1 MYCSKPRVGKTY
13 PSWSVDRHHGKAV
26 IFLVLASILS
36 FCSCS
41 GKPSA
46 RPPVAPDVEVCPVIQ
61 QDVSLYGEWI
71 GSLDG
76 YVNAEIRPQVTGYL
90 IKQTYQ
96 EGDVVRKGDVL
107 FEINPR
113 PFQAVLDQAKGQLAQ
128 AEAQLGK
135 AKLDVE
141 RDTPLAKAR
150 AIPQR
155 QLDDEIQ
162 TKLANEAAVVAARAT
177 VEQAQINLGFTKV
190 TSLVDGIA
198 GIAQMQ
204 VGSFV
209 GQNSLLTT
217 VSQVDPIKAYFMVS
231 EQEYLDFN
239 RRFPS
244 DASREAEMER
254 QQLELILADGTT
266 YPQKGK
272 IYFADR
278 QVNQGTGTI
287 RIAGLFANPRNI
299 LRPGQYGRVRTATKI
314 AKGALLVPQRAVT
327 ELQGSY
333 QLAVVDG
340 DNKVDLRT
348 VKVGEQVGTQW
359 IITDGLKPGERV
371 VAEGVE
377 KVRTGMQVNPKPFA
391 AATDVAER

>member
-1 MYCSKPRVGKTY
+1 MCCNKSRVGKTC
-13 PSWSVDRHHGKAV
+13 PSWSMDMDHGKAV
-26 IFLVLASILS
+26 IFLVLTSILS
-36 FCSCS
+36 FGGCS

-46 RPPVAPDVEVCPVIQ
+46 PPPVAPDVEVCPVIQ
-61 QDVSLYGEWI
+61 KDVSLYGEWI
-71 GSLDG
+71 GTLDG

-90 IKQTYQ
+90 IKQAYQ
-96 EGDVVRKGDVL
+96 DGDVVPKGAVL

-141 RDTPLAKAR
+141 RDTPLAQAR

-155 QLDDEIQ
+155 QLDDDIQ
-162 TKLANEAAVVAARAT
+162 ARLANEAAVVAARAA

-198 GIAQMQ
+198 GMAQLQ

-209 GQNSLLTT
+209 GQSSLLTT
-217 VSQVDPIKAYFMVS
+217 VSQVDPIKVYFTVS
-231 EQEYLDFN
+231 EQEYLAFN
-239 RRFPS
+239 QRFPS
-244 DASREAEMER
+244 DASREAEEER
-254 QQLELILADGTT
+254 LQLELSLADGTT

-272 IYFADR
+272 FYFADR

-299 LRPGQYGRVRTATKI
+299 LRPGQYGRVRTATSI

-340 DNKVDLRT
+340 DNTVDIRT
-348 VKVGEQVGTQW
+348 VKVGEQVGTLW
-359 IITDGLKPGERV
+359 IIADGLKPGERV
-371 VAEGVE
+371 IAEGVE
-377 KVRTGMQVNPKPFA
+377 KVRTGMRVNPTPFA

>member
-1 MYCSKPRVGKTY
+1 MYCNTLRVGKTC
-13 PSWSVDRHHGKAV
+13 PSWPTDMPHGKAV
-26 IFLVLASILS
+26 IFLALTSMLS
-36 FCSCS
+36 FGGCT
-41 GKPSA
+41 GQPSA
-46 RPPVAPDVEVCPVIQ
+46 PPPVAPDVEVSQVIQ
-61 QDVSLYGEWI
+61 KDVPLYGEWI
-71 GSLDG
+71 GTLDG

-96 EGDVVRKGDVL
+96 EGDVVRKDAVL

-128 AEAQLGK
+128 AEAQLRK
-135 AKLDVE
+135 AKIDVE
-141 RDTPLAKAR
+141 RDTPLAQAK

-155 QLDDEIQ
+155 QLDDETQ
-162 TKLANEAAVVAARAT
+162 TMLANEAAVVAARAA

-190 TSLVDGIA
+190 ASLVEGLT
-198 GIAQMQ
+198 GIAQLQ

-209 GQNSLLTT
+209 GQSSLLTT
-217 VSQVDPIKAYFMVS
+217 VSQVDPIKAYFTVS

-244 DASREAEMER
+244 NASREAEEER
-254 QQLELILADGTT
+254 LQLELILADGTT

-272 IYFADR
+272 FYFADR

-287 RIAGLFANPRNI
+287 RIAGLFTNPRNI
-299 LRPGQYGRVRTATKI
+299 LRPGQYGRIRTVTSI
-314 AKGALLVPQRAVT
+314 AKGAVLVPQRAVT

-340 DNKVDLRT
+340 DNKVNIRT
-348 VKVGEQVGTQW
+348 VKVGEQVGTLW
-359 IITDGLKPGERV
+359 IIADGLKPGERV
-371 VAEGVE
+371 IAEGVE
-377 KVRTGMQVNPKPFA
+377 KVRTGMQVNPTPFA
-391 AATDVAER
+391 ATTEVAER